1 IKTVIESLSK
11 EVSEGLIKEKK
22 KCKRIVVNVKDSNFK
37 VSSKSLNLDEPVY
50 DADDIIRL
58 AKKLFADYYSGK
70 VIRLVGV
77 TAGNLVPFKERN
89 AQLSLFDE
97 EEYEEDETQL
107 LIDSLNRKA
116 NKKVVMV
123 ASEALKNNGN

>member
-1 IKTVIESLSK
+1 MVRQLSRTRRRYAFRH
-11 EVSEGLIKEKK
+11 VSWNRTQSRAK
-22 KCKRIVVNVKDSNFK
+22 IVEFGAYR
-37 VSSKSLNLDEPVY
+37 EE
-50 DADDIIRL
+50 R
-58 AKKLFADYYSGK
+58 GK

-97 EEYEEDETQL
+97 EEYEEDETQV